1 MSSLCNFP
9 SKWVRL
15 THKETYKNK
24 KQHDYETH
32 YLRTDNRLN
41 ALHIGTRKE
50 PAVTENDS
58 LGNKQRVIEIEG
70 YRD

>member
-15 THKETYKNK
+15 TQKKPIK
-24 KQHDYETH
+24 QKQHDYETH

-50 PAVTENDS
+50 PTVTENDS
-58 LGNKQRVIEIEG
+58 LGNKQRVIELKIP
-70 YRD
+70 